1 MPIGAGEMAHD
12 VKTIRDLLWPVV
24 ERELGGPKIVAL
36 NIRPELDRDGDP
48 VLFITVVF
56 DDRMKDIHPKALT
69 GMVRKVRPTLLK
81 AGEKS
86 FPVFTYVGRS
96 ELGKIKPDAA

>member
-1 MPIGAGEMAHD
+1 MLGNVNE
-12 VKTIRDLLWPVV
+12 IRDLLWPIV

-56 DDRMKDIHPKALT
+56 DDRKRDVNPKVIS

-81 AGEKS
+81 AGEKA

>member
-1 MPIGAGEMAHD
+1 MAQD
-12 VKTIRDLLWPVV
+12 VNKIRDLLWPIV
-24 ERELGGPKIVAL
+24 ERELGGPRIVAL

-56 DDRMKDIHPKALT
+56 DDRKKDIRPKSIA
-69 GMVRKVRPTLLK
+69 GMVRKVRPTMLK
-81 AGEKS
+81 AGETS